1 MKKRSLMVMML
12 IGLLGFGMIFGG
24 CENGTTP
31 NDDNEKEE
39 DVVERVVAEK
49 YRGTWK
55 TEGNTTLQLF
65 ETNGILEGIQRN
77 AYTEGTDLF
86 YDGRKCGSF
95 EDDTTLKYTTEGDR
109 TLIFIKQ
116 P

>member
-1 MKKRSLMVMML
+1 MVMVL
-12 IGLLGFGMIFGG
+12 IGLLGFGMIFAG

-39 DVVERVVAEK
+39 DLVKPFVAEK
-49 YRGTWK
+49 YRGMWK
-55 TEGNTTLQLF
+55 TEDNITLQLF
-65 ETNGILEGIQRN
+65 ETNGVFDNSIQRN

-95 EDDTTLKYTTEGDR
+95 EDDTTLKYTTEGDG